1 MKIRI
6 SNTARGTVSKRTQEF
21 ITERD
26 SNGKV
31 NYTNSVRITF
41 VEPKS
46 TFECPLT
53 IEQAR
58 MLKFQEAKA
67 SLKLAEGV
75 DYRLDS
81 ESITEFD
88 ATEEMP
94 KAVSATYRPMAQLLS
109 W

>member
-21 ITERD
+21 VPERD
-26 SNGKV
+26 SEGLV
-31 NYTNSVRITF
+31 QYTNSIRITF

-46 TFECPLT
+46 SFECPQT
-53 IEQAR
+53 IEQTR
-58 MLKFQEAKA
+58 LTKFQDAKA
-67 SLKLAEGV
+67 SLKLVDGV

-81 ESITEFD
+81 ESVTEFD
-88 ATEEMP
+88 ATDEMP
-94 KAVSATYRPMAQLLS
+94 RAISATYRPLAQLIS

>member
-21 ITERD
+21 IPERN
-26 SNGKV
+26 SEGLV
-31 NYTNSVRITF
+31 NYTNSIRVTF

-46 TFECPLT
+46 TFECPST
-53 IEQAR
+53 IEHTR
-58 MLKFQEAKA
+58 LTKFQDAKA